1 MMKLSYNKS
10 NITEDF
16 FRTKINSMFNDIRD
30 YSRPRYC
37 SGESET
43 ETQFKQ
49 KKKTNSSPKMADGS
63 KYSAGQLVYVKKYNS
78 RSGKFQICD
87 GEIVSSV
94 DKGFGA
100 ISYTWVAV
108 NTRKSYRAWEDEI
121 YPSYSSARDALDTD
135 EVQKKK
141 AKKEETLPKVTYGNS
156 QDIKSIRGD
165 ISDISPGDISV
176 VSASPETGTIMLKS
190 SNGIERDACY
200 VVDSI
205 DTTKDDIIATNSR
218 CSDIEQRV
226 NYLEKEL
233 TKEKKKRSKLVRLG
247 IACLFGR

>member
-1 MMKLSYNKS
+1 MMEVSYNKS

-16 FRTKINSMFNDIRD
+16 FKINVDPMFNGSRV
-30 YSRPRYC
+30 YSQPRYPRYY
-37 SGESET
+37 SVESET
-43 ETQFKQ
+43 EVQFKQ
-49 KKKTNSSPKMADGS
+49 KKKTNSNPKMADGS

-78 RSGKFQICD
+78 RSGKFQIYD

-121 YPSYSSARDALDTD
+121 YPSYSAARDALDAD
-135 EVQKKK
+135 EAQKENV
-141 AKKEETLPKVTYGNS
+141 KKEDTQSRVTYDNS
-156 QDIKSIRGD
+156 QDIKSIYEDGD
-165 ISDISPGDISV
+165 
-176 VSASPETGTIMLKS
+176 VSIVSTSPETGTIMLKS
-190 SNGIERDACY
+190 SNGIERDECY
-200 VVDSI
+200 VVDNVDI
-205 DTTKDDIIATNSR
+205 VKDDIITTNNR

-247 IACLFGR
+247 IACLFGG

>member
-1 MMKLSYNKS
+1 MVELSYNKS

-16 FRTKINSMFNDIRD
+16 FKINVDPMFNGSRV
-30 YSRPRYC
+30 YSQPRYPRYY
-37 SGESET
+37 SVESET
-43 ETQFKQ
+43 EVQFKQ
-49 KKKTNSSPKMADGS
+49 KKKTNSSQKMADGS

-78 RSGKFQICD
+78 SSGKFQIYD

-121 YPSYSSARDALDTD
+121 YPSYSAARDALDAD
-135 EVQKKK
+135 EVQKEKV
-141 AKKEETLPKVTYGNS
+141 KKEDIQPKVTYDNS
-156 QDIKSIRGD
+156 QDIKSIND
-165 ISDISPGDISV
+165 NMLSV
-176 VSASPETGTIMLKS
+176 VSVSPETGTIKLKS
-190 SNGIERDACY
+190 SSDIDSDLCCI
-200 VVDSI
+200 VDDNMHTINS
-205 DTTKDDIIATNSR
+205 DIIATNSI

-233 TKEKKKRSKLVRLG
+233 TKEKKKRSKLVKLG
-247 IACLFGR
+247 IACLFGG